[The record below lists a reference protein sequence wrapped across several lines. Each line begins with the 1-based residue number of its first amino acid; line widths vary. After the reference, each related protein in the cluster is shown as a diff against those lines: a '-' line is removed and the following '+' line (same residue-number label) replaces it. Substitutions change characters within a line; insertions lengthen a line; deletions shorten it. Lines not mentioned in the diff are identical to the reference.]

1 MRKILLIPF
10 ILMSCQQELKVQP
23 EVMPAVDSILTK
35 SIKTSDSSVVALKIA
50 DKKTE
55 QVVKQV
61 AKKVEAM
68 KLQIEVLKIMVK
80 NPKSIIVRDTVF
92 ITEKKNFWGKTRKT
106 IDSTLKDSTEYE
118 KDF

>member
-1 MRKILLIPF
+1 MRKILFIPF
-10 ILMSCQQELKVQP
+10 ILMSCQQELKMQP

-55 QVVKQV
+55 QVVKEV
-61 AKKVEAM
+61 VRKVDNMRSEI
-68 KLQIEVLKIMVK
+68 KSLKETIKTTKTTV
-80 NPKSIIVRDTVF
+80 VRDTVF

>member
-10 ILMSCQQELKVQP
+10 ILISCQQELKVQP
-23 EVMPAVDSILTK
+23 EAMPAVDSILTK

-55 QVVKQV
+55 QVVKEV
-61 AKKVEAM
+61 VKKVDNMRNEI
-68 KLQIEVLKIMVK
+68 KTLKETIK
-80 NPKSIIVRDTVF
+80 ITKSTVVRDTVF
-92 ITEKKNFWGKTRKT
+92 ITEKKNFWGKTKTT
-106 IDSTLKDSTEYE
+106 IDSTSNE